1 MKMGRK
7 NKDDALL
14 SKPAVNKSN
23 KTLTIMAILVITAGL
38 ILWVLSIGRKA
49 ESTVTVAMLNQPV
62 YKNEAITTDMLKPYE
77 MIEAEFEKYAIKNK
91 NGEIT
96 RRVVLWDEVNT
107 INGAFAAYSLQA
119 DTVLE
124 YRSLVKSRVDNS
136 DTVLYNFPGKD
147 IVQLDIGTSD
157 LNAFKTFLRP
167 GDRLNIEAIYSD
179 NITVEKPDDFGASVV
194 EEEISVFKTTTVFGD
209 IMVADLI
216 NANGDSILDIYEEYN
231 QMTIYQQAQLD
242 ASTDFKSSVEP
253 KSLLLA
259 LTEDEKL
266 RYYEFLTKSNV
277 TFRVSLPQRTK

>member
-14 SKPAVNKSN
+14 SKPAINKSN

-107 INGAFAAYSLQA
+107 MNGAFAAYSLQA

-231 QMTIYQQAQLD
+231 QMTIYQQVQIL
-242 ASTDFKSSVEP
+242 
-253 KSLLLA
+253 SL
-259 LTEDEKL
+259 
-266 RYYEFLTKSNV
+266 V
-277 TFRVSLPQRTK
+277 

>member
-14 SKPAVNKSN
+14 SKPAINKSN